1 MKKSSDVLAFGWV
14 WHGIVERKNSISR
27 SRLIHSQVERNDKLT
42 TKICGKCF
50 DKVNE
55 FALFRKIC
63 AATDIRMRIALFNAM
78 EVGEAAIDVSDAPI
92 VNMSLSD
99 EDANEF
105 GANKNSAVAEM

>member
-1 MKKSSDVLAFGWV
+1 
-14 WHGIVERKNSISR
+14 
-27 SRLIHSQVERNDKLT
+27 
-42 TKICGKCF
+42 
-50 DKVNE
+50 
-55 FALFRKIC
+55 
-63 AATDIRMRIALFNAM
+63 MRIALFNAM